1 MSNLHQLLVDCESEI
16 LKRWTRTLPDAPGSG
31 SGSKDKEHLALF
43 LADLRSSSLATD
55 RGDTAPLFDVP
66 QNDPPSGDLE
76 EAVDPVAAVHAYGAL
91 HVLILD
97 LAAERGVPVTA
108 SEHRAL
114 ASVAHAAI
122 ARATAAHLRRLSRKV
137 HHVAH
142 QLRNPLSSAIMALT
156 LLTSRVALG
165 SEGRLAETIARN
177 LERLRVL
184 IDDMILRI
192 SPDPE
197 TQLAARDE
205 RSDQG

>member
-1 MSNLHQLLVDCESEI
+1 MSNLHQLLVDCESE
-16 LKRWTRTLPDAPGSG
+16 LLERWTRTLPSAPGSG
-31 SGSKDKEHLALF
+31 SGAKDKEHLALF

-55 RGDTAPLFDVP
+55 RGDTVPSEAPH
-66 QNDPPSGDLE
+66 NEPPSGDLE

-97 LAAERGVPVTA
+97 IAAERGVPVTA

-122 ARATAAHLRRLSRKV
+122 ARATAAHLRRLSTDV

-142 QLRNPLSSAIMALT
+142 QLRNPLGSAIMALT

-165 SEGRLAETIARN
+165 SESRLAETIARN

-192 SPDPE
+192 SHDPE
-197 TQLAARDE
+197 TEPAARDE
-205 RSDQG
+205 RSDRG

>member
-1 MSNLHQLLVDCESEI
+1 MSNLHQLLVDCESE
-16 LKRWTRTLPDAPGSG
+16 LLERWTPTLPGAPDSV
-31 SGSKDKEHLALF
+31 SGSKAKEHLALF

-55 RGDTAPLFDVP
+55 RGDTLRSEAPP
-66 QNDPPSGDLE
+66 NDPPTGDLE

-97 LAAERGVPVTA
+97 LATERGVPVTA
-108 SEHRAL
+108 SEQRAL
-114 ASVAHAAI
+114 ASVVHAAI
-122 ARATAAHLRRLSRKV
+122 AKATAAHLRRLSSDV

-142 QLRNPLSSAIMALT
+142 QLRNPLGSAIMALT
-156 LLTSRVALG
+156 LLTSRVTLG

-192 SPDPE
+192 SHDPE
-197 TQLAARDE
+197 TQPAARDE